1 MDSKTAEQLDKIETT
16 ISEIQE
22 LIRDINTQVNEMVD
36 MLADVRE
43 KDNKP
48 KPNPQY

>member
-1 MDSKTAEQLDKIETT
+1 MDNKTTEQLDKIETT

-22 LIRDINTQVNEMVD
+22 LMRDINTQVSEMAD

-48 KPNPQY
+48 KSNPQY